1 MEKSNYLNKFNTT
14 KGSQIYTGPKYLY
27 KYRPFDEYAFEMI
40 ENHYVFLCAANK
52 LDDPSECIV
61 TTDINKYYDEH
72 KDKLSYNVIEAL
84 LQFIRP
90 FTSED
95 NYLQVNNMLINLY
108 NKSSNYDDFMCKFS
122 DQMTK
127 ISVETDISAFLEFIK
142 NIPMKINEGPL
153 KESFKKI
160 ILSLLD
166 AREKV
171 GVCSLAE
178 SNDIEDMWINYANN
192 YSGYCIE
199 YYMDDF
205 EHNNVLLPVIYENQ
219 KETNIV
225 ISLVK
230 NILGQF
236 IYTLSNEQLNIDR
249 NQIIKLL
256 TTKDLKWAYQ
266 KEWRLVGDADFKL
279 KAPKINRIIIGSN
292 VEENSKNKMIE
303 ICRELK
309 IEVKLL

>member
-1 MEKSNYLNKFNTT
+1 MGRSDYLNRFISTNNK
-14 KGSQIYTGPKYLY
+14 IYTGPKFLY
-27 KYRPFDEYAFEMI
+27 KYRSFDQHTFDMI
-40 ENHYVFLCAANK
+40 ENNYVFLCAANK
-52 LDDPSECIV
+52 LDDPSECVV
-61 TTDINKYYDEH
+61 TTDIDKYYDDQEN
-72 KDKLSYNVIEAL
+72 KFSYNIIDTL

-95 NYLQVNNMLINLY
+95 NYFQINNILINLY
-108 NKSSNYDDFMCKFS
+108 NQTSTYDDFMEKFNDEIS
-122 DQMTK
+122 K
-127 ISVETDISAFLEFIK
+127 ISGGNDLSSFLKLIK
-142 NIPMKINEGPL
+142 NIPMQINKSPL
-153 KESFKKI
+153 KESFEKI
-160 ILSLLD
+160 ISSLLD

-178 SNDIEDMWINYANN
+178 SNDIEDMWINYASN

-199 YYMDDF
+199 YNMEDF
-205 EHNNVLLPVIYENQ
+205 KDNMVLLPVIYENQ

-236 IYTLSNEQLNIDR
+236 IYTLSNEKLNIDR
-249 NQIIKLL
+249 NQVIKLL

-292 VEENSKNKMIE
+292 VNGNYKNRMIA

-309 IEVKLL
+309 IEVELL

>member
-1 MEKSNYLNKFNTT
+1 
-14 KGSQIYTGPKYLY
+14 
-27 KYRPFDEYAFEMI
+27 MI

-52 LDDPSECIV
+52 LDDPSECVI
-61 TTDINKYYDEH
+61 TADINKYYDEH
-72 KDKLSYNVIEAL
+72 EDKLSYNVIEVL

-95 NYLQVNNMLINLY
+95 NYLQVNNMFINLY
-108 NKSSNYDDFMCKFS
+108 NQSGNYDDFMCKFS

-127 ISVETDISAFLEFIK
+127 ISVKTDISILLEFIK
-142 NIPMKINEGPL
+142 KIPKKINEDLL
-153 KESFKKI
+153 KEAFEKI

-166 AREKV
+166 AGEKV

-178 SNDIEDMWINYANN
+178 SDDIEDMWINYASN

-199 YYMDDF
+199 YDMENF
-205 EHNNVLLPVIYENQ
+205 EYNDVLLPVIYENQ

-236 IYTLSNEQLNIDR
+236 IYIY
-249 NQIIKLL
+249 IYIY
-256 TTKDLKWAYQ
+256 YQ
-266 KEWRLVGDADFKL
+266 M
-279 KAPKINRIIIGSN
+279 
-292 VEENSKNKMIE
+292 NS
-303 ICRELK
+303 
-309 IEVKLL
+309 

>member
-1 MEKSNYLNKFNTT
+1 MEKNNYLNQFISTNNK
-14 KGSQIYTGPKYLY
+14 IYTGPKYLY
-27 KYRPFDEYAFEMI
+27 KYRPFDQYTFDII
-40 ENHYVFLCAANK
+40 ENNYVFLCAANK
-52 LDDPSECIV
+52 LDDPSECVV
-61 TTDINKYYDEH
+61 TTDINKYYDDQEN
-72 KDKLSYNVIEAL
+72 KLSYNVIDAL

-95 NYLQVNNMLINLY
+95 NYNYVNNMLINLY
-108 NKSSNYDDFMCKFS
+108 NQSSTYDDFMEKYS
-122 DQMTK
+122 VEMSK
-127 ISVETDISAFLEFIK
+127 ISRDNDISSCLKLIK
-142 NIPMKINEGPL
+142 NIPMQINEGPL
-153 KESFKKI
+153 KESFEKI
-160 ILSLLD
+160 ISSLLD

-178 SNDIEDMWINYANN
+178 SNDIEDMWINYASN

-199 YYMDDF
+199 YDMEDF
-205 EHNNVLLPVIYENQ
+205 EYNKALLPVIYENQ
-219 KETNIV
+219 KETNVV

-230 NILGQF
+230 NILGQI

-256 TTKDLKWAYQ
+256 TTKDLKWVYQ

-279 KAPKINRIIIGSN
+279 KAPKINRIIVGSN
-292 VEENSKNKMIE
+292 VDKNSKRKMIE
-303 ICRELK
+303 ICRKLK

>member
-1 MEKSNYLNKFNTT
+1 MEKNNYLNQFISTNNK
-14 KGSQIYTGPKYLY
+14 IYTGPKYLY
-27 KYRPFDEYAFEMI
+27 KYRPFDQYTFDII
-40 ENHYVFLCAANK
+40 ENNYVFLCAANK
-52 LDDPSECIV
+52 LDDPSECVV
-61 TTDINKYYDEH
+61 TTDINKYYDDQEN
-72 KDKLSYNVIEAL
+72 KLSYNVIDAL

-95 NYLQVNNMLINLY
+95 NYNYVNNMLINLY
-108 NKSSNYDDFMCKFS
+108 NQSSTYDDFMEKYS
-122 DQMTK
+122 VEMSK
-127 ISVETDISAFLEFIK
+127 ISGDNDISSCLKLIK
-142 NIPMKINEGPL
+142 NIPMQINEGPL
-153 KESFKKI
+153 KESFEKI
-160 ILSLLD
+160 ISSLLD

-178 SNDIEDMWINYANN
+178 SNDIEDMWINYASN

-199 YYMDDF
+199 YDMEDF
-205 EHNNVLLPVIYENQ
+205 EYNKALLPVIYENQ
-219 KETNIV
+219 KETNVV

-230 NILGQF
+230 NILGQI

-256 TTKDLKWAYQ
+256 TTKDLKWVYQ

-279 KAPKINRIIIGSN
+279 KAPKINRIIVGSN
-292 VEENSKNKMIE
+292 VDKNSKRKMIE
-303 ICRELK
+303 ICRKLK

>member
-1 MEKSNYLNKFNTT
+1 MEKSNCLNKFITT
-14 KGSQIYTGPKYLY
+14 NNNQINTGPKYLY
-27 KYRPFDEYAFEMI
+27 KYRPFDQHTFDMI
-40 ENHYVFLCAANK
+40 ENHYVFLCAANV
-52 LDDPSECIV
+52 LDDPSECVV
-61 TTDINKYYDEH
+61 TTDINKYYDDQEN
-72 KDKLSYNVIEAL
+72 KLSYNVIDAL

-95 NYLQVNNMLINLY
+95 NYLQVNNMLNNLY
-108 NKSSNYDDFMCKFS
+108 KQSINYDDFMCKFS
-122 DQMTK
+122 DQITK
-127 ISVETDISAFLEFIK
+127 ISVEIDISFLLEFVE
-142 NIPMKINEGPL
+142 NISTKINESAL
-153 KESFKKI
+153 KESLKKI

-178 SNDIEDMWINYANN
+178 SNDIEDMWINYASN

-199 YYMDDF
+199 YDMDGF
-205 EHNNVLLPVIYENQ
+205 EYNDVLLPVIYENQ

-236 IYTLSNEQLNIDR
+236 IHTLSNEQLSIDR

-292 VEENSKNKMIE
+292 VEENFKSKMIE

>member
-14 KGSQIYTGPKYLY
+14 KDSQIYTGPKYLY

-52 LDDPSECIV
+52 LDDPSECVI
-61 TTDINKYYDEH
+61 TADINKYYDEH
-72 KDKLSYNVIEAL
+72 EDKLSYNVIEAL

-95 NYLQVNNMLINLY
+95 NYLQVNNIFINLY
-108 NKSSNYDDFMCKFS
+108 NQSGNYDDFMCKFS

-127 ISVETDISAFLEFIK
+127 ISEKTDISILLEFIK
-142 NIPMKINEGPL
+142 NIPKKISEGPL
-153 KESFKKI
+153 KEVFEKI

-178 SNDIEDMWINYANN
+178 SGDIEDMWINYASN

-199 YYMDDF
+199 YDMENF
-205 EHNNVLLPVIYENQ
+205 EYNDVLLPVIYENQ

-236 IYTLSNEQLNIDR
+236 IYILSNEQLNIDR

-266 KEWRLVGDADFKL
+266 KEWRLIGDANFKL
-279 KAPKINRIIIGSN
+279 IAPKINKIIIGSSVSKDDKNRMISICKKNQIN
-292 VEENSKNKMIE
+292 VE
-303 ICRELK
+303 
-309 IEVKLL
+309 LL

>member
-1 MEKSNYLNKFNTT
+1 MEKNNYLNQFISTNNK
-14 KGSQIYTGPKYLY
+14 IYTGPKYLY
-27 KYRPFDEYAFEMI
+27 KYRPFDQYTFDII
-40 ENHYVFLCAANK
+40 ENNYVFLCAANK
-52 LDDPSECIV
+52 LDDPSECVV
-61 TTDINKYYDEH
+61 TTDINKYYDDQEN
-72 KDKLSYNVIEAL
+72 KLSYNVIDAL

-95 NYLQVNNMLINLY
+95 NYNYVNNMLINLY
-108 NKSSNYDDFMCKFS
+108 NQSSTYDDFMEKYS
-122 DQMTK
+122 DEMSK
-127 ISVETDISAFLEFIK
+127 ISGDNDISSCLKLIK
-142 NIPMKINEGPL
+142 NIPMQINEGPL
-153 KESFKKI
+153 KESFEKI
-160 ILSLLD
+160 ISSLLD

-178 SNDIEDMWINYANN
+178 SNDIEDMWINYASN

-199 YYMDDF
+199 YDMENF
-205 EHNNVLLPVIYENQ
+205 EYNKALLPVIYENQ
-219 KETNIV
+219 KETNVV

-230 NILGQF
+230 NILGQI

-256 TTKDLKWAYQ
+256 TTKDLKWVYQ

-279 KAPKINRIIIGSN
+279 KAPKINRIIVGSN
-292 VEENSKNKMIE
+292 VDKNSKRKMIE
-303 ICRELK
+303 ICRKLK

>member
-14 KGSQIYTGPKYLY
+14 KDSQIYTGPKYLY
-27 KYRPFDEYAFEMI
+27 KYRPFDEYSFEMI

-52 LDDPSECIV
+52 LDDPSECVV
-61 TTDINKYYDEH
+61 TTDINKYYDEYEG
-72 KDKLSYNVIEAL
+72 KISYNVIDAL

-95 NYLQVNNMLINLY
+95 NYLQVSNMLINLY
-108 NKSSNYDDFMCKFS
+108 NQSSTFDDFMGKFS
-122 DQMTK
+122 NEMTK
-127 ISVETDISAFLEFIK
+127 ISEINDISFLVKQTK
-142 NIPMKINEGPL
+142 NIPMLINEGPL
-153 KESFKKI
+153 KESFEKI
-160 ILSLLD
+160 ILLLLD
-166 AREKV
+166 ARQNV

-178 SNDIEDMWINYANN
+178 SDDIEDMWINYASN

-199 YYMDDF
+199 YDMGNF
-205 EHNNVLLPVIYENQ
+205 EYNDVLLPVIYENQ

-236 IYTLSNEQLNIDR
+236 IYILSNEQLNIDR

-279 KAPKINRIIIGSN
+279 KAPKINKIIIGSSVSKDDKN
-292 VEENSKNKMIE
+292 RMISICKKNQIDVE
-303 ICRELK
+303 
-309 IEVKLL
+309 LL

>member
-1 MEKSNYLNKFNTT
+1 MEKSNYLNRFNTT
-14 KGSQIYTGPKYLY
+14 SDSQIYTGPKYLY

-52 LDDPSECIV
+52 LDDPSECVV
-61 TTDINKYYDEH
+61 TADINKYYDEH
-72 KDKLSYNVIEAL
+72 EDKLSYNVIEAL

-95 NYLQVNNMLINLY
+95 NYLQVSNMLINLY
-108 NKSSNYDDFMCKFS
+108 NQSSNYDDFICKYS
-122 DQMTK
+122 DEMNK
-127 ISVETDISAFLEFIK
+127 MAKEKDISFLVDQIK
-142 NIPMKINEGPL
+142 NIPMKINESSL

-178 SNDIEDMWINYANN
+178 SNDIKKMWINYASN

-199 YYMDDF
+199 YDMEDF
-205 EHNNVLLPVIYENQ
+205 EYNDVLLPVIYENQ

-230 NILGQF
+230 NILGQV
-236 IYTLSNEQLNIDR
+236 IYTSSNERLNIDR

-256 TTKDLKWAYQ
+256 TTKELKWAYQ
-266 KEWRLVGDADFKL
+266 KEWRLVGDADFKI